1 MNSTGYKIIE
11 FFVIFM
17 ALPIGFAFNYP
28 IWIKLCI
35 GLLGLT
41 YIGFVLTKQE
51 GVAVKLNQA
60 LDWKWFWKQTMIKFI
75 VIAIL
80 TTLLVWLTNK
90 TALFN
95 VVMTKPYLWVII
107 LFVYS
112 LFSVYPQEIVYR
124 TFFFKRYLTH
134 FSDKRLFIVLNAA
147 VFSVGHVFF
156 KNGWVLLLTFLGGLL
171 FASTY
176 VKTRSTVLVSLE
188 HAIYGCWLFTV
199 GMGEMLGFPQ

>member
-1 MNSTGYKIIE
+1 MNSTRYKIIE
-11 FFVIFM
+11 FLVIFM
-17 ALPIGFAFNYP
+17 AFPIGLAFNYP
-28 IWIKLCI
+28 IWIKLSI
-35 GLLGLT
+35 GLLGLI
-41 YIGFVLTKQE
+41 YIGFVLTKHE
-51 GVAVKLNQA
+51 GIALKRNKA
-60 LDWKWFWKQTMIKFI
+60 LDWKWFWKQTMIKFTI
-75 VIAIL
+75 IAIL

-107 LFVYS
+107 LFIYT

-124 TFFFKRYLTH
+124 TFFFKRYLSH
-134 FSDKRLFIVLNAA
+134 ISDKRLFIVLNAA

-171 FASTY
+171 FAITY
-176 VKTRSTVLVSLE
+176 SKTRSTILVSLE